1 MNYSA
6 KAFRL
11 KEDEYNYLLPALRTK
26 LIQRDGLKWFSF
38 ISDNLEDLEDMLN
51 RLKGLYDFY
60 NDLPKM
66 TIYNC
71 SKNGSLF
78 PFRDLLNIK
87 TEY

>member
-1 MNYSA
+1 MSYSA

-11 KEDEYNYLLPALRTK
+11 KEDEFNYLLPVLRTK
-26 LIQRDGLKWFSF
+26 LIQRNGLKWFSF

-60 NDLPKM
+60 DELPKM

-71 SKNGSLF
+71 SKNGSLS